1 MKTKSKESQLEINQ
15 LYLDE
20 IGRIPLLTPEQEKEL
35 VLKINQGD
43 GSAKKKL
50 MESNLRL
57 VVSIAKKYVG
67 RGMLFLDLIQEGNL
81 GLIKAVENY
90 DINRG
95 KFSSYAGTIIENE
108 IKRSFAK
115 GSNNITMS
123 IREYET
129 FFKYKAIVNSL
140 STDYRKP
147 TNEEVAQKMNI
158 SISKVEE
165 LEKIKINTISLNQ
178 IIYSEDGDEIGT
190 KKIMSDDEIS
200 TEEMAI
206 NNLLSE
212 QLYKLFNDCNL
223 TNQEYKFVLLR
234 FGFEGNPM
242 SKEGIGKVLG
252 VTSTRVRQIEKQALK
267 KFRKFK
273 ETKYLVDYTENPIEA
288 LKNLEYFQKEYSKS
302 KRKTKK

>member
-95 KFSSYAGTIIENE
+95 KFSSYAGTIIEKE
-108 IKRSFAK
+108 IKRSFARK
-115 GSNNITMS
+115 NNNITMP
-123 IREYET
+123 IQEYET
-129 FFKYKAIVNSL
+129 FVKYKAIVASL

>member
-1 MKTKSKESQLEINQ
+1 MKTKSKEEQLEINQ

-95 KFSSYAGTIIENE
+95 KFSSYAGTIIEKE
-108 IKRSFAK
+108 IKRSFARK
-115 GSNNITMS
+115 NNNITMP
-123 IREYET
+123 IQEYET
-129 FFKYKAIVNSL
+129 FVKYKAIVASL